1 MLSKAIINFSEGVPL
16 LEFVYRV
23 FTPMPGKSDHR
34 PFKSVLLWSR
44 EVFLF
49 FVVVVVVVVFS
60 VNLLILS
67 VSMDWLVLLSGYGF
81 T

>member
-49 FVVVVVVVVFS
+49 FVVVVVFS

>member
-1 MLSKAIINFSEGVPL
+1 MLSKAIRNFSEGVPL

-49 FVVVVVVVVFS
+49 FVVVVVFS